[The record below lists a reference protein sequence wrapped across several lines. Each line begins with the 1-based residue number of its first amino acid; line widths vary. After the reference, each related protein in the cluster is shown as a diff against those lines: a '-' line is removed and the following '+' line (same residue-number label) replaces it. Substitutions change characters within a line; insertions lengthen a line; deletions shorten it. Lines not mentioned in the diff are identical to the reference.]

1 MSNELYG
8 GTVDL
13 EVLCVVRGR
22 AIVEGRRVGADL
34 AAHVCPIGFEE
45 VRIAVAEPDAEGDG
59 GVDFEVEVLPL
70 LLDASDDFSRE
81 SFREK
86 FGSGRHVEDQGDDT
100 VLCGEGCVA
109 LTLDASN
116 IGSQLGRHPTVKS
129 ITQSPAASGSI
140 EASVIL

>member
-1 MSNELYG
+1 VDIAA
-8 GTVDL
+8 VDL
-13 EVLCVVRGR
+13 EVIG
-22 AIVEGRRVGADL
+22 IGRRGVVGEGGCGRADL

-59 GVDFEVEVLPL
+59 GVDFEIEVLPL